1 MLRSSVAIRMNV
13 QTPNNSNTYNA
24 YKAALNTLAQT
35 PKKPVPTALRA
46 PMIDRIFSV
55 RPGCGSCGK

>member
-1 MLRSSVAIRMNV
+1 MNV

>member
-1 MLRSSVAIRMNV
+1 MNRPSVAIRMNI
-13 QTPNNSNTYNA
+13 QSSNNTNNYNM

-35 PKKPVPTALRA
+35 PKKPAPTALRA
-46 PMIDRIFSV
+46 PMIERIFSV

>member
-1 MLRSSVAIRMNV
+1 MIRSSVAIRMNV
-13 QTPNNSNTYNA
+13 QSPNNSNNYNA